1 MQKLVG
7 LNGSDALKVKL
18 EKLHGGYNDFPPG
31 WVEIG
36 EKDVLIGRMF
46 FLYSPEVIEHRQMF
60 AKDERGIGRGACL
73 TARLYHFHDG
83 TGIAMSEDYDKNV
96 IRWFRFGCVHEWRSV
111 TPQECSKRG
120 IYHAPRCYSVSECV
134 KCGFVKSIDS
144 SD

>member
-36 EKDVLIGRMF
+36 EKDVLNGRMF
-46 FLYSPEVIEHRQMF
+46 FLYSPEVIEHRQMIPQ
-60 AKDERGIGRGACL
+60 RGKVI
-73 TARLYHFHDG
+73 TARLFHFHDG
-83 TGIAMSEDYDKNV
+83 TGIAMSEDYDKNL

-111 TPQECSKRG
+111 DPDECRKRG
-120 IYHAPRCYSVSECV
+120 IYHAPRCYSVSECT
-134 KCGFVKSIDS
+134 KCGHVKSIDS

>member
-36 EKDVLIGRMF
+36 EKDVLNERTF

-120 IYHAPRCYSVSECV
+120 IYHAPRCYSVSECK
-134 KCGFVKSIDS
+134 KCGHIKSIDS